1 MPIGGGVRRGLAA
14 AAVLA
19 ASLIAFT
26 AYYTVFSQP
35 HRAYLVIHG
44 LPRGYVAVYIEA
56 VKPQGPVPLY
66 MAAYQVTESGTV
78 VAELPWPRLRA
89 LAEKWHSLRPGLE
102 EFGLII
108 HLVAFDPKARK
119 VSLQAIDSIGVPL
132 DYTLSGRPFII
143 EASVKKLSERAARL
157 MSVEARQPNPW
168 ELLTLKPTKR
178 VDREVHVE
186 EKHSQLTGSAPEP
199 PLENGAPPA
208 HRVCE
213 LIGDPITLMFLTKI
227 CWDPIVYVAP
237 ENIAYIYGDK
247 PGAVKYWNGTLYVQT
262 PLAVVY
268 NRYSASGVLTAAIGL
283 EAQSQSYKIYPSFGI
298 DLGSLIK
305 AVKKHIRIP
314 LPSLKIWRGSGPAW
328 GSGKYTVYVSAPVM
342 PDKYVTF
349 YIYARPFY
357 VIYNVTVDFILP
369 PAGRDT
375 KIEAVA
381 LVSDVLLEPGGGTV
395 RYIEAGYYEGPPPK
409 ELMDAMLRGG
419 KLAYAVTLEPM
430 EGRMLKYILA
440 DVVGTCGVSFGI
452 SIPVGAA
459 AAGIACSVLAGIPV
473 ADVFTTP
480 ECAALIAVASNF
492 QVSFVAEP
500 GEMKVAGGLMNM
512 GEWHGFG
519 YNIDEYVYVEQ
530 SIYEYDIDGCSAKV
544 PIGIYIESN

>member
-1 MPIGGGVRRGLAA
+1 MRRGLAV

-19 ASLIAFT
+19 ASLIVFT
-26 AYYTVFSQP
+26 SYTVLSPP
-35 HRAYLVIHG
+35 HRVYLVLHG
-44 LPRGYVAVYIEA
+44 LPRGVAAVYIEA
-56 VKPQGPVPLY
+56 VKPRGPIPFY
-66 MAAYQVTESGTV
+66 AAAYQVPESGTV
-78 VAELPWPRLRA
+78 VAELPWPRLHA
-89 LAEKWHSLRPGLE
+89 LAEKWHSLRPGLN
-102 EFGLII
+102 EFGLVI
-108 HLVAFDPKARK
+108 HLVVVDPKARK
-119 VSLQAIDSIGVPL
+119 VSLQAIDSISVPIDHVL
-132 DYTLSGRPFII
+132 PGRPLII
-143 EASVKKLSERAARL
+143 EASVKKLSDTAARL
-157 MSVEARQPNPW
+157 TSVKTRQPNPW

-178 VDREVHVE
+178 VDKEVHIE

-237 ENIAYIYGDK
+237 ENIAYIYGDQ

-268 NRYSASGVLTAAIGL
+268 NCCSASGVLTAAIGL
-283 EAQSQSYKIYPSFGI
+283 EAQAQSYRIYPSFGI

-314 LPSLKIWRGSGPAW
+314 LPSLEIWRGSGPTW
-328 GSGKYTVYVSAPVM
+328 GSGKYTVYVSAPVL

-375 KIEAVA
+375 RIEAAA
-381 LVSDVLLEPGGGTV
+381 LVSDVLLEPGSGSV
-395 RYIEAGYYEGPPPK
+395 KYIEAGFYEGTPPK
-409 ELMDAMLRGG
+409 ELMDAMLHGG
-419 KLAYAVTLEPM
+419 ELAYAVTLKPK

-440 DVVGTCGVSFGI
+440 NVVGTCGVSFGI

-459 AAGIACSVLAGIPV
+459 AAGIVCSALTGIPV
-473 ADVFTTP
+473 ADVFTAP
-480 ECAALIAVASNF
+480 ECIALIAVASNF

-500 GEMKVAGGLMNM
+500 GEIKVAGGLTND
-512 GEWHGFG
+512 GEWHGVG
-519 YNIDEYVYVEQ
+519 YNIDEYVYIEQ
-530 SIYEYDIDGCSAKV
+530 SIYEYDLDGCSARV
-544 PIGIYIESN
+544 PIGIYIESR